1 MLLTVSL
8 ISSLVLFASAK
19 DVGGAGNL
27 TVAFFTDDQPEFC
40 EAKDTSK
47 GIILTT
53 SSIPTELT
61 CFNLT
66 DVFSQSN
73 ETGFQEA
80 LEPLEDK
87 SSGVNWL
94 LQNRDDFDSKANY
107 SQIRYELLNKT
118 TEDESGEVSAWSL
131 YVYAFSNCQ
140 QIVDGDNVDADDFP
154 WFESTCQ
161 TEKGGE
167 CQVVPYPI
175 KSFAI
180 VSTNRG
186 GECEAWAKQGS
197 AAKVSGRVLPL
208 VSTLGT
214 VSALFLVL

>member
-1 MLLTVSL
+1 MLLTLFLGFSL
-8 ISSLVLFASAK
+8 LLFASAK

-27 TVAFFTDDQPEFC
+27 TVAFFTNDQQESC
-40 EAKDTSK
+40 QAKDTSK

-66 DVFSQSN
+66 DTFSQSN
-73 ETGFQEA
+73 DIGFQEA
-80 LEPLEDK
+80 LEPLEDQ

-118 TEDESGEVSAWSL
+118 TEDESGKVSTWSL
-131 YVYAFSNCQ
+131 YVYAFANCQ
-140 QIVDGDNVDADDFP
+140 QIVDGDNADADDFP

-167 CQVVPYPI
+167 CQGVPYPI

-180 VSTNRG
+180 VSTNKE

-197 AAKVSGRVLPL
+197 AARVGGRVLPL
-208 VSTLGT
+208 VFTLVT
-214 VSALFLVL
+214 VAALFLVL

>member
-1 MLLTVSL
+1 MT
-8 ISSLVLFASAK
+8 I
-19 DVGGAGNL
+19 
-27 TVAFFTDDQPEFC
+27 AFFTNDQGESC
-40 EAKDTSK
+40 QAKDTSK

-53 SSIPTELT
+53 SSIPTELI

-66 DVFSQSN
+66 DIFSQSN
-73 ETGFQEA
+73 DTGFQEA
-80 LEPLEDK
+80 LQPLEDK
-87 SSGVNWL
+87 STGVNWL
-94 LQNRDDFDSKANY
+94 LQNRDEFDSKANY

-161 TEKGGE
+161 TKEGGE
-167 CQVVPYPI
+167 CQGVPYPI
-175 KSFAI
+175 RSFAI
-180 VSTNRG
+180 VSANKK

-197 AAKVSGRVLPL
+197 ATKVSGRALPL
-208 VSTLGT
+208 VSTLVT
-214 VSALFLVL
+214 VAALFLIS

>member
-1 MLLTVSL
+1 MISTLSL
-8 ISSLVLFASAK
+8 IFSLLLFASAK
-19 DVGGAGNL
+19 NVGGAGNL
-27 TVAFFTDDQPEFC
+27 TVAFFTDDQEESC
-40 EAKDTSK
+40 QAKDTSK
-47 GIILTT
+47 GIFFTT

-66 DVFSQSN
+66 DMFSQSN
-73 ETGFQEA
+73 DTGFQEA
-80 LEPLEDK
+80 LEPLEDR
-87 SSGVNWL
+87 SSGINWL

-118 TEDESGEVSAWSL
+118 TEDESGKVSAWSL
-131 YVYAFSNCQ
+131 YVYAFANCQ

-167 CQVVPYPI
+167 CQGVPYPI

-180 VSTNRG
+180 VSTNKEG
-186 GECEAWAKQGS
+186 KCEAWAKQGS
-197 AAKVSGRVLPL
+197 AARVGGKVLLL
-208 VSTLGT
+208 VSTFVT
-214 VSALFLVL
+214 VAALFLVL